1 MRNKRV
7 RYLLILILVLGS
19 VVRLFHLDRLPGE
32 IYGDISINIEYLE
45 KVSQSGWPFNFVLSA
60 GPFYYYAVFPIIFFL
75 GNNYIALKVGS
86 AVFGVLTIFFT
97 FLLSRK
103 LANLQIALIASL
115 LTAISFWVLIF
126 SRLGNI
132 QIIVPLIVVL
142 SYYFLILW
150 LDKISGRTDGSVY
163 LSLSLIIASFGL
175 YTMPQS
181 FILLPL
187 IISTILSYL
196 FFWRK
201 KIENIPE
208 IILKTLLLSFILS
221 LPFIFIVSSDLANF
235 THGYIGGKLGLH
247 QDFGATLNQFLINLK
262 STLLMFNV
270 KGDMVFRSNIPKA
283 PHLDFASGLL
293 LILGVIIWFWK
304 SRQKAIMFGL
314 LPIFVLL
321 LPSVMVLG
329 RPQEVPSASRAIGVT
344 PFIYLI
350 IAYGF
355 SGLYGF
361 LKPKISKHIAVFI
374 LTVIFCQITLA
385 NMQNYFITYAYG
397 LPNHNLAFDRIIA
410 DWIVKLPP
418 QTKVYLVSCCWG
430 DWGQPEPKG
439 IYYSLDIQDRGRYYL
454 APQLNCMNFHSTSPY
469 VIILNPKDRIRIN
482 SLDECLHKYVHTY
495 KVGNTDVFSY
505 ISSSY

>member
-1 MRNKRV
+1 MKDKRV

-45 KVSQSGWPFNFVLSA
+45 RISQLGWPHNFVLSA

-75 GNNYIALKVGS
+75 GNNYLALKIGS
-86 AVFGVLTIFFT
+86 SIFGILTIFFT

-115 LTAISFWVLIF
+115 FTAISFWVLIF

-132 QIIVPLIVVL
+132 QIIIPLIIIL

-150 LDKISGRTDGSVY
+150 LERISDKKDGSSY
-163 LSLSLIIASFGL
+163 LFLSLIFACFGL

-187 IISTILSYL
+187 IILTILFYL

-201 KIENIPE
+201 KIENAQE

-221 LPFIFIVSSDLANF
+221 IPFIFLVYSDLANF

-247 QDFGATLNQFLINLK
+247 QDVTATLSQSLINLK
-262 STLLMFNV
+262 RALMMFNI
-270 KGDMVFRSNIPKA
+270 KGDMVFRSNISKA
-283 PHLDFASGLL
+283 PHLDFVSGLL
-293 LILGVIIWFWK
+293 LILGIIIWFWK
-304 SRQKAIMFGL
+304 NRQMAIMFGL
-314 LPIFVLL
+314 LPVFVLL
-321 LPSVMVLG
+321 LPSVLVLG

-344 PFIYLI
+344 PFIYLL

-385 NMQNYFITYAYG
+385 NMQNYFIKYAYG

-410 DWIVKLPP
+410 NWIVKLPS
-418 QTKVYLVSCCWG
+418 QTKVYLTSCCWG

-439 IYYSLDIQDRGRYYL
+439 VYYSLDIQDRGRYYFT
-454 APQLNCMNFHSTSPY
+454 PQLNCMNFQSTSPY
-469 VIILNPKDRIRIN
+469 VIILDPKDRIRIN
-482 SLDECLHKYVHTY
+482 SLYECLHKYVHTY
-495 KVGNTDVFSY
+495 KAGNTDVFSY